1 METGSQFKAS
11 SDRLDKPGSEPAT
24 IVSQSPPN
32 GVGHAIMRKSHIIQE
47 AHSLIHLC
55 FYTVK

>member
-1 METGSQFKAS
+1 METGSRFKAS
-11 SDRLDKPGSEPAT
+11 SDRLDKPGIEPAT
-24 IVSQSPPN
+24 IVSRSPPN

-55 FYTVK
+55 